1 MTFSAFSW
9 PFVLEFTV
17 LFFVWFESVTFL
29 SASWRLSASSAALSY
44 SAFNSFYYTSLTT
57 YGAISDDTYAKFVC
71 LRSWLSFMSCD
82 RSLSREISEVWIFWR
97 L

>member
-29 SASWRLSASSAALSY
+29 SASWRLSASSAALSW
-44 SAFNSFYYTSLTT
+44 SAFNSFYYASLTT
-57 YGAISDDTYAKFVC
+57 YGAISDDTYAKFDC